1 MTDEELRRAEH
12 RLLAGAATY
21 ACGGYIA
28 RLDALHRNDLY
39 TRLAY
44 DRLERKYDVVREL
57 FAESDSNWNQT
68 FYVLLF
74 RTIGD
79 VTNRDAFLTLARR
92 VSYRMVLRERDR
104 CMPSRR
110 CSSALRDCWTT
121 TATTPTPVR

>member
-21 ACGGYIA
+21 ACGGYIV

-79 VTNRDAFLTLARR
+79 VTNRDAFLTLCLLYTSDAAD
-92 VSYRMVLRERDR
+92 E
-104 CMPSRR
+104 
-110 CSSALRDCWTT
+110 
-121 TATTPTPVR
+121 